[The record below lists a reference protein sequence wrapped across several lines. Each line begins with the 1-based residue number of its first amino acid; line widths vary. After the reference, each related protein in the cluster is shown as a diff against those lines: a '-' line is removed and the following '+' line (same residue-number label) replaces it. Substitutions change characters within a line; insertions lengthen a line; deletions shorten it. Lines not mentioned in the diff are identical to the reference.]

1 MTLMPDAAD
10 GSNGACTTLLQQR
23 VDAVINTAD
32 GSLAILNAGGT
43 NTVAFPRLTG
53 FLAKDK

>member
-1 MTLMPDAAD
+1 MPDAAD